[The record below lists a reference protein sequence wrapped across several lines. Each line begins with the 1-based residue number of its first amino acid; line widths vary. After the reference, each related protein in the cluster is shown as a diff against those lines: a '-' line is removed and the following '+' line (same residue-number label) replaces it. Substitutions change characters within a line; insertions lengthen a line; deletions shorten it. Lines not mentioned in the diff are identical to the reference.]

1 MSKASLTTFSL
12 SDRSAYLLICFL
24 GICSYFTAFG
34 HDFQSLWD
42 DQWVAINSY
51 TEGGL
56 TYSNL
61 YRIISEFYRGQY
73 APINQLYYSTLYHIF
88 GYNAF
93 AFHAGSIFFH
103 ILNAILVFLFI
114 KRLSAVLK
122 VSLDKASL
130 ISLVTA
136 VLFVIHPVTVE
147 SVAWIAASKVAI
159 YAFFYLLALVSYL
172 NYLNN
177 KNWKTFILVIV
188 FFLLSFGA
196 KEQAVTLP
204 VCLVL
209 IDFLYKRDFRNKQV
223 YLEKLPFFV
232 LAILFGYVT
241 MLSQQA
247 HDEGVL
253 SYKPQYPFYQRIVF
267 ASYAVVEYLTKSLI
281 PIKLSYIYPFPIQIG
296 EKLPIRFWIY
306 PAISGVILVLVYSN
320 FRNRILIFWS
330 SFFLLHVG
338 VALHIIPIG
347 RFTITADRYAYISL
361 IAVCFAISYLIIYLW
376 QIKPVYKYTLLS
388 VYALILFSY
397 SMQRVKVWKNS
408 DTLKRDMREI
418 LKNRK
423 ENNSV
428 NNNYFFNKNQ
438 KQ

>member
-1 MSKASLTTFSL
+1 MSKAALIKFIQ
-12 SDRSAYLLICFL
+12 SDRFAYLLICFL

-34 HDFQSLWD
+34 HDFQTLWD

-51 TEGGL
+51 TAEGV

-73 APINQLYYSTLYHIF
+73 APVNQLYYSTLYYIF

-93 AFHAGSIFFH
+93 AFHAGSVFFH
-103 ILNAILVFLFI
+103 IFNAILVYLFI
-114 KRLSAVLK
+114 KRLSTVLK
-122 VSLDKASL
+122 LSVDTTHL

-136 VLFVIHPVTVE
+136 VLFVVHPVAVE

-159 YAFFYLLALVSYL
+159 YAFFYLAGLLSYL

-177 KNWKTFILVIV
+177 KSWLSFVLVIV
-188 FFLLSFGA
+188 LFLLSFGA

-209 IDFLYKRDFRNKQV
+209 IDYLYQRDFRNKQV
-223 YLEKLPFFV
+223 YFEKIPFFV
-232 LAILFGYVT
+232 LAIILGYVT

-247 HDEGVL
+247 YDEGVL
-253 SYKPQYPFYQRIVF
+253 SHKAQYPFYQRIVF
-267 ASYAVVEYLTKSLI
+267 ANYAVIEYLTKCLI

-306 PAISGVILVLVYSN
+306 PAINGVLLLLVYVN

-330 SFFLLHVG
+330 SFFLLHLA

-347 RFTITADRYAYISL
+347 RFTITADRYVYISL
-361 IAVCFAISYLIIYLW
+361 IAVCFGLTYLIICLW
-376 QIKPVYKYTLLS
+376 KFKSRYKYLLLS
-388 VYALILFSY
+388 VYGFILFVY
-397 SMQRVKVWKNS
+397 SIQRVRVWKNS

-418 LKNRK
+418 LKNR
-423 ENNSV
+423 EESNSV
-428 NNNYFFNKNQ
+428 NNNNQ
-438 KQ
+438 IF